1 MFRNLQGDAQTTKVS
16 FASVQR
22 LEAES
27 VEPVWN
33 MERKT
38 NLVLKNPI
46 LPKQQKAL
54 TGYGLHVFFFQ
65 GILPS
70 LEVQWVW

>member
-1 MFRNLQGDAQTTKVS
+1 MFRNLQVDTQTTKVS

-22 LEAES
+22 PEAES
-27 VEPVWN
+27 VEPVWY

-46 LPKQQKAL
+46 LPKLQKAL
-54 TGYGLHVFFFQ
+54 TEYGLQVFFQ